1 MIGEINALVVGIFF
15 GCVVGFM
22 LCLLVMFFMG
32 IIGKDL
38 REFLNKSI
46 DEGFIDANFEE
57 LIEECKRISKW
68 K

>member
-1 MIGEINALVVGIFF
+1 MTGEINAIVVGIFF
-15 GCVVGFM
+15 GCAVGFM

-38 REFLNKSI
+38 RGLI
-46 DEGFIDANFEE
+46 DVSFEE
-57 LIEECKRISKW
+57 LIEECKRIGKW

>member
-15 GCVVGFM
+15 GCVVGFI
-22 LCLLVMFFMG
+22 LCLLAMFFMG

-38 REFLNKSI
+38 R
-46 DEGFIDANFEE
+46 GFIDASFEE

>member
-22 LCLLVMFFMG
+22 LCLAIMFFMG
-32 IIGKDL
+32 IIGEDL
-38 REFLNKSI
+38 R
-46 DEGFIDANFEE
+46 GFIDASFEE

>member
-15 GCVVGFM
+15 GCVVGFI

-38 REFLNKSI
+38 K
-46 DEGFIDANFEE
+46 GFIDASLEE
-57 LIEECKRISKW
+57 LIEECKRIGKW

>member
-15 GCVVGFM
+15 GCVVGFI
-22 LCLLVMFFMG
+22 LCLFAMFFMG

-38 REFLNKSI
+38 R
-46 DEGFIDANFEE
+46 GFIDASFEE
-57 LIEECKRISKW
+57 FIEECKRIGKW

>member
-1 MIGEINALVVGIFF
+1 MTGEINALVVGIFF
-15 GCVVGFM
+15 GCAVGFM

-32 IIGKDL
+32 IIGEDL
-38 REFLNKSI
+38 REF
-46 DEGFIDANFEE
+46 IDASFEE